1 MLQCETTFI
10 VNGEPTKVAA
20 ADVGDDHSSKP
31 TKGASRMI
39 DPDKEEMASGDPFA
53 VCRKTIDSNYKT
65 TALVLQG
72 GGALG
77 AYQAGVAE
85 VLQEARIDIDW
96 VAGISIG
103 AINCALIAGNPPEKR
118 VERMREFW
126 ERVTSR
132 VNWPHIPDGDDIRAA
147 YNQAASMAVMT
158 FGVPGFFTPRFPTP
172 MFQPAGSLGA
182 MSYYDTAPLKATL
195 EELVDF
201 DRINDGPMRLS
212 VGAVNVRSG
221 NFAYFDSA
229 YRRIGPEHIMASGA
243 LPPGF
248 PPVEI
253 EGELY
258 WDGGLVSNTP
268 LSYIIDSG
276 QYDGTLVFQ
285 VDLFSARGPRPRTLQ
300 DVSEREKD
308 IRFSSRTRMNTNMFR
323 RIQEARQAV
332 GKLLDK
338 LPEDMLDHPEVKR
351 LKSFGLTASVNVFH
365 LIYRR
370 KLYDQAFKDYEFSRN
385 TMVDHWQAGRTL
397 RHTDWFAPP
406 DPEIGFITHDVDR
419 DAED

>member
-1 MLQCETTFI
+1 
-10 VNGEPTKVAA
+10 
-20 ADVGDDHSSKP
+20 
-31 TKGASRMI
+31 
-39 DPDKEEMASGDPFA
+39 
-53 VCRKTIDSNYKT
+53 
-65 TALVLQG
+65 
-72 GGALG
+72 
-77 AYQAGVAE
+77 
-85 VLQEARIDIDW
+85 
-96 VAGISIG
+96 
-103 AINCALIAGNPPEKR
+103 
-118 VERMREFW
+118 
-126 ERVTSR
+126 
-132 VNWPHIPDGDDIRAA
+132 
-147 YNQAASMAVMT
+147 
-158 FGVPGFFTPRFPTP
+158 
-172 MFQPAGSLGA
+172 
-182 MSYYDTAPLKATL
+182 
-195 EELVDF
+195 
-201 DRINDGPMRLS
+201 
-212 VGAVNVRSG
+212 
-221 NFAYFDSA
+221 
-229 YRRIGPEHIMASGA
+229 MASGA

-308 IRFSSRTRMNTNMFR
+308 IRFSSRTRLNTSMFK

-332 GKLLDK
+332 GKLLDNI
-338 LPEDMLDHPEVKR
+338 PAEMHDNPEVKR
-351 LKSFGLTASVNVFH
+351 LKTFGLKASVNVFH

-385 TMVDHWQAGRTL
+385 TMVDHWQAGASSMRRTL

-406 DPEIGFITHDVDR
+406 DPEVGFVTHDVDR